1 MANTMRYFRTGCPK
15 TRNGTSRGLQLR
27 YGLLPPTLF
36 RTGSPEATQL
46 PGKVLLVHPNFL
58 AAGAPTK
65 IKVSIRAYNSKP
77 TKLAL

>member
-1 MANTMRYFRTGCPK
+1 VANTTRYFRTGCPK

-46 PGKVLLVHPNFL
+46 PGKVLLVHPTFL

-65 IKVSIRAYNSKP
+65 IKVQI
-77 TKLAL
+77 